1 MGTIFNIINV
11 MPIIAMSNKTESF
24 NLKLRVFSFVIKNIN
39 EMKSIVDDEPNDYD
53 SEDIDFM
60 LNIVNALGIEL

>member
-1 MGTIFNIINV
+1 
-11 MPIIAMSNKTESF
+11 MSNTTESF

-39 EMKSIVDDEPNDYD
+39 EMKRIVDDEPNDND